1 MAAGINISDLA
12 AEKIKQFL
20 AAEKRAG
27 QGLRLKGCGSDRRYI
42 TRAYPSRIRGAFSQ
56 RLCGVAQVK
65 RCGTRQREC
74 TPQPRRGHVSQR
86 FFIVK
91 VDPSSVSARRELC
104 FWVEV
109 TEYGNKST

>member
-12 AEKIKQFL
+12 AEKSRNFL

-42 TRAYPSRIRGAFSQ
+42 TRAYPSRIKGAFFTEVMRPGTSETVRHQ
-56 RLCGVAQVK
+56 AARVHTATERK
-65 RCGTRQREC
+65 RRA
-74 TPQPRRGHVSQR
+74 SQR

-91 VDPSSVSARRELC
+91 VDPPVA
-104 FWVEV
+104 
-109 TEYGNKST
+109 